1 MPNALSAARLQSPGR
16 GGLSLAIA
24 GLAATLASGCCVL
37 PLVLAVIGVSGAWIS
52 SLRVLAPYSNALIG
66 VALLLLGTAGWQL
79 YRSPKNVHASAP
91 ADDAAMCVAADNTC
105 ATTRP
110 VARRWFWFVLLL
122 TLIPIAVPLLA
133 PLFY

>member
-1 MPNALSAARLQSPGR
+1 MPNTQSAPRLQPVGRSALSLT
-16 GGLSLAIA
+16 LA
-24 GLAATLASGCCVL
+24 GLAAVLASGCCVL
-37 PLVLAVIGVSGAWIS
+37 PLALALIGVSGAWIS
-52 SLRVLAPYSNALIG
+52 ALRVLAPYSNALIG
-66 VALLLLGTAGWQL
+66 VALLLLGLAGWQL
-79 YRSPKNVHASAP
+79 YRSPKRTGASAHP
-91 ADDAAMCVAADNTC
+91 DEASVCAAADNTC